1 MHKDKPVPHVH
12 TEVIKAW
19 ADGQDVE
26 WSFDGYEWS
35 TANLN
40 SGEILSWS
48 PKVKY
53 RVKPKSPKVIEL
65 YANAGLYKGSNTAL
79 YSNNIYVVGDFSDR
93 FIPTDNL
100 KLTFCPNTGKL
111 IAAEVVE
118 HKDVADYE

>member
-1 MHKDKPVPHVH
+1 MHKNKPVPHVH

-26 WSFDGYEWS
+26 WSFDGCEWS

-53 RVKPKSPKVIEL
+53 RVKPRSPKVIEL
-65 YANAGLYKGSNTAL
+65 YANAELYKGSNTDL
-79 YSNNIYVVGDFSDR
+79 YNNNIYVVGDFSAR

-100 KLTFCPNTGKL
+100 KLTFSTTTGELLK
-111 IAAEVVE
+111 AEIVQHE
-118 HKDVADYE
+118 KSNEYE